1 MTPSPL
7 EILARFVAGGLLD
20 PRSRIET
27 LGESA
32 IAIRYLRAT
41 RLHVGI
47 GRRFLRELKE
57 AGLEIHIVHP
67 LPEALPFWRRM
78 NEEHL
83 VDDDPDA
90 LLTWH
95 DYMGV
100 LECQMKKP
108 DLSDGA

>member
-1 MTPSPL
+1 MDPSPL
-7 EILARFVAGGLLD
+7 QILARFVASGLLD
-20 PRSRIET
+20 PRSRIEM

-32 IAIRYLRAT
+32 ISIRYLRAT
-41 RLHVGI
+41 RLHAGI
-47 GRRFLRELKE
+47 GRSFLRELKQ
-57 AGLEIHIVHP
+57 AGLEVHIVHP

-108 DLSDGA
+108 DLPDTA